1 MHHGPQKG
9 TAPETAAR
17 SQDKCSR
24 TPAEPLPTV
33 HPDKLQAILDSAI
46 AAEAALV
53 RKHDALVNF
62 IFRVE
67 ALLEGLCNL
76 NKAIWK
82 DSNE

>member
-1 MHHGPQKG
+1 MALKKKSVP
-9 TAPETAAR
+9 AR
-17 SQDKCSR
+17 PQDKCSR
-24 TPAEPLPTV
+24 APAEPLPTV
-33 HPDKLQAILDSAI
+33 AHPDKLQAILDSAI